1 MELDSI
7 VLELQSEA
15 MASDSNVSDL
25 LRKSLV
31 IASKLEIKD
40 FEDWV
45 KQEINGYRDN
55 LDNIPDYR
63 EVRGSLQYYA
73 ANNGS
78 YFPAILLNPIVAN
91 YIKQN
96 KLPQSITEL
105 ESLLKSEKESIFIIP
120 SEEIQKELRI
130 SFKMETKF
138 RITLERS
145 QVQKIIDMVKTII
158 LEWSLQ
164 LEKDGILGEG
174 IKFSQKEKQV
184 ADKQNYTVNNFYVN
198 VSGLQIQQHTQNST
212 QIQINEIDI
221 EKVSKIISDL
231 QKHLSQTELSEE
243 KQKAIEKEIEA
254 ITKQLTENKPKKNVI
269 KESIKTIRGLLEGV
283 AGNLIAEALVNKIN
297 EII

>member
-1 MELDSI
+1 MDSI